1 MTVNGGQGTATLQ
14 ESIFRPL
21 LGAMAS
27 WDYAPKSFNDLL
39 QALPGVSLPQLTM
52 ASAVLVGAGHAAPCQ
67 SEASVREVRANC
79 ASLNRHLLDRART
92 RDDINHLASPV
103 TGAGI
108 AVGRFQQL
116 FLLAHSRGCEQPAD
130 WAQFAW
136 QLLDDQ
142 GHKVL
147 KDGRPLATPE
157 ENLAELTAQA
167 NDFAVNRLPI
177 LRAVEVV

>member
-1 MTVNGGQGTATLQ
+1 MLQ
-14 ESIFRPL
+14 ESVFRPL
-21 LGAMAS
+21 LEALAS
-27 WDYAPKSFNDLL
+27 SDYAPKSFNNLL
-39 QALPGVSLPQLTM
+39 QALPGVSLPQLVM

-92 RDDINHLASPV
+92 RDDVNHLASPV

-116 FLLAHSRGCEQPAD
+116 FLLAQSHGYKQPDD
-130 WAQFAW
+130 WAQFTW
-136 QLLDDQ
+136 QLLADQ

-157 ENLAELTAQA
+157 ENLAELKAQA
-167 NDFAVNRLPI
+167 TEFAVNRLPI
-177 LRAVEVV
+177 LRAVEIV